1 MAMARWRQNQ
11 MAMKRATVIMAT
23 SGNEDGDQDADS
35 CLFVCLLLLIN
46 LSLSP
51 KNLLFEL
58 FFVCLSPTYED
69 VVYQVEFWCKLRSM
83 FLTMKPHLGTR

>member
-1 MAMARWRQNQ
+1 
-11 MAMKRATVIMAT
+11 MAMKRATAIMAT
-23 SGNEDGDQDADS
+23 SGNEDGDQDEDS

-58 FFVCLSPTYED
+58 FVCLFVS
-69 VVYQVEFWCKLRSM
+69 
-83 FLTMKPHLGTR
+83 HL

>member
-23 SGNEDGDQDADS
+23 SGNEDGDQDEEDS

-58 FFVCLSPTYED
+58 FFCLFVSYI
-69 VVYQVEFWCKLRSM
+69 
-83 FLTMKPHLGTR
+83 

>member
-1 MAMARWRQNQ
+1 

-23 SGNEDGDQDADS
+23 SGNEDGDQDEDS

-58 FFVCLSPTYED
+58 FFCLFVSYI
-69 VVYQVEFWCKLRSM
+69 
-83 FLTMKPHLGTR
+83 

>member
-1 MAMARWRQNQ
+1 
-11 MAMKRATVIMAT
+11 MKRATVIKAT
-23 SGNEDGDQDADS
+23 SGNEDGDQDEDS

-58 FFVCLSPTYED
+58 FFCLFVSYI
-69 VVYQVEFWCKLRSM
+69 
-83 FLTMKPHLGTR
+83 

>member
-1 MAMARWRQNQ
+1 
-11 MAMKRATVIMAT
+11 MKRATVIKAT

-69 VVYQVEFWCKLRSM
+69 VVYQVEF
-83 FLTMKPHLGTR
+83 

>member
-23 SGNEDGDQDADS
+23 SGNEDGDQDEDS

-58 FFVCLSPTYED
+58 FFCLFVSYIGG
-69 VVYQVEFWCKLRSM
+69 CC
-83 FLTMKPHLGTR
+83 

>member
-23 SGNEDGDQDADS
+23 TSSGNEDGDQDEDS

-58 FFVCLSPTYED
+58 FFCLFVS
-69 VVYQVEFWCKLRSM
+69 FC
-83 FLTMKPHLGTR
+83 

>member
-23 SGNEDGDQDADS
+23 SGNEDGDQDGIVV

-51 KNLLFEL
+51 KNLLFGL
-58 FFVCLSPTYED
+58 HSTNC
-69 VVYQVEFWCKLRSM
+69 
-83 FLTMKPHLGTR
+83 